1 MGLGDEV
8 THVVL
13 HIFFLAF
20 KDMSQLGF
28 SVPIT
33 SEQKGVSEN
42 G

>member
-13 HIFFLAF
+13 HIFLAF